1 MAKVFGGFTPEQM
14 GKIIPEMQGMQ
25 TDEQAKFLASNP
37 SAASRVGKMAEQ
49 ASKRISMATGG
60 YVQGYQIGGLANQ
73 AVQGLV
79 GAMPELAQGNV
90 EPINTMIGTT
100 PSLPTPVPPYDP
112 NRPLP
117 PKLIEEP
124 VTPPSSDTQNNLNTA
139 QQAYATAQKNAQA
152 AMAASQKDPS
162 NKALANAAMA
172 AQASI
177 NAAQANLA
185 SASAAYKV
193 ADVPSA
199 AEVTKGMLDD
209 PMSSAVKAE
218 VATPSVTDVEAGKV
232 ATGVGTVGTE
242 IPQVDQTV
250 AETAEAVDAPEV
262 TPAVTYEAIEATAD
276 VSAVLD
282 RLEAATGK
290 PSAEALV
297 DAQTMNPQQ
306 LAQLGISPAQI
317 AEAQK
322 VADVEARKLQDG
334 ELISGSTVDMD
345 RVKAETNFQ
354 AATGAPSSDA
364 TVQGQLTGLMEDF
377 EGKSPPAWAAGAMRN
392 AASKMASRGLSASSM
407 AGQAMIQ
414 AAMESALPI
423 AVQDSQTSAK
433 FELTNLSNKQQTAMF
448 AAEKRADFL
457 GLEFNQEFQ
466 SRVANSAKISE
477 IANMNFTAEQQV
489 ALENARMAQTV
500 DLTNLN
506 AKNAKI
512 LADVAAMSQLDM
524 TNLNNRQQSAV
535 QNAKAFLDTDMAN
548 LANTQQTALMKNQQL
563 TNALL
568 TDQAAMNASKQF
580 NASSENQTNQF
591 FSNLGANIAMYN
603 SEQANAMNKFNAG
616 EANAIDQYNA
626 TQRTAREQFNAT
638 NSLVVAQ
645 ANASWSQSIT
655 TAETAAINQSNRD
668 AAMTANQFTVAAYN
682 NVLQEERD
690 MISYAYKIAESE
702 AERALRIQ
710 LQAMQNEVSMAEI
723 QANIDVGRGKGLGS
737 FLGAVAPGLINWASS
752 GASGGL

>member
-1 MAKVFGGFTPEQM
+1 MAMKFGGFTPEQM
-14 GKIIPEMQGMQ
+14 GKIIPEMAGMQ
-25 TDEQAKFLASNP
+25 ADEQAKFLAATP
-37 SAASRVGKMAEQ
+37 SAASRVGMMAEQ
-49 ASKRISMATGG
+49 ASKRIGMAQGG
-60 YVQGYQIGGLANQ
+60 YVQGYQIGGS
-73 AVQGLV
+73 V
-79 GAMPELAQGNV
+79 
-90 EPINTMIGTT
+90 TT
-100 PSLPTPVPPYDP
+100 PT
-112 NRPLP
+112 
-117 PKLIEEP
+117 
-124 VTPPSSDTQNNLNTA
+124 SDTQNNLTTA

-162 NKALANAAMA
+162 NKTLANAAMVE
-172 AQASI
+172 QASI
-177 NAAQANLA
+177 NSAQANLA

-193 ADVPSA
+193 AEVPSA
-199 AEVTKGMLDD
+199 SEVTKGMLDN
-209 PMSSAVKAE
+209 PMSSTVKSE
-218 VATPSVTDVEAGKV
+218 VATPSATDVQAGKV

-322 VADVEARKLQDG
+322 VADVEARKLQEG

-638 NSLVVAQ
+638 NALVVAQ

-655 TAETAAINQSNRD
+655 TAETAAMNQSNRD

-702 AERALRIQ
+702 AERVLRIQ

>member
-1 MAKVFGGFTPEQM
+1 MAMKFGGFTPEQM

-25 TDEQAKFLASNP
+25 ADEQAAFLAASP
-37 SAASRVGKMAEQ
+37 KAASTLGKMAEV
-49 ASKRISMATGG
+49 ASKRISMAQGG
-60 YVQGYQIGGLANQ
+60 YVQGYQIGG
-73 AVQGLV
+73 
-79 GAMPELAQGNV
+79 
-90 EPINTMIGTT
+90 
-100 PSLPTPVPPYDP
+100 S
-112 NRPLP
+112 
-117 PKLIEEP
+117 
-124 VTPPSSDTQNNLNTA
+124 VTSDTQNNLTTA

-209 PMSSAVKAE
+209 PMSSTVKSE
-218 VATPSVTDVEAGKV
+218 VATPSTTDVEAGKV

-433 FELTNLSNKQQTAMF
+433 FELANLSNKQQTAMF

-466 SRVANSAKISE
+466 SRVANSAKISQ

-638 NSLVVAQ
+638 NALVVAQ

-655 TAETAAINQSNRD
+655 TAETAAMNQSNRD

-710 LQAMQNEVSMAEI
+710 LQAMQNEVSMAEV
-723 QANIDVGRGKGLGS
+723 QANIDVGRGQGLGS
-737 FLGAVAPGLINWASS
+737 FLGAVAPGLINWASN

>member
-14 GKIIPEMQGMQ
+14 GKIVPEMQGMQ
-25 TDEQAKFLASNP
+25 ADEQAKFLAATP

-90 EPINTMIGTT
+90 EPFNNMIGTT

-112 NRPLP
+112 SRPPP
-117 PKLIEEP
+117 PKLIEET

-209 PMSSAVKAE
+209 PMSSTVKSE
-218 VATPSVTDVEAGKV
+218 VATPSATDVEAGKV

-306 LAQLGISPAQI
+306 LAQL
-317 AEAQK
+317 
-322 VADVEARKLQDG
+322 RH
-334 ELISGSTVDMD
+334 
-345 RVKAETNFQ
+345 
-354 AATGAPSSDA
+354 
-364 TVQGQLTGLMEDF
+364 
-377 EGKSPPAWAAGAMRN
+377 
-392 AASKMASRGLSASSM
+392 
-407 AGQAMIQ
+407 
-414 AAMESALPI
+414 
-423 AVQDSQTSAK
+423 
-433 FELTNLSNKQQTAMF
+433 
-448 AAEKRADFL
+448 
-457 GLEFNQEFQ
+457 
-466 SRVANSAKISE
+466 
-477 IANMNFTAEQQV
+477 
-489 ALENARMAQTV
+489 
-500 DLTNLN
+500 
-506 AKNAKI
+506 
-512 LADVAAMSQLDM
+512 
-524 TNLNNRQQSAV
+524 
-535 QNAKAFLDTDMAN
+535 
-548 LANTQQTALMKNQQL
+548 
-563 TNALL
+563 
-568 TDQAAMNASKQF
+568 
-580 NASSENQTNQF
+580 
-591 FSNLGANIAMYN
+591 
-603 SEQANAMNKFNAG
+603 
-616 EANAIDQYNA
+616 
-626 TQRTAREQFNAT
+626 
-638 NSLVVAQ
+638 
-645 ANASWSQSIT
+645 
-655 TAETAAINQSNRD
+655 
-668 AAMTANQFTVAAYN
+668 
-682 NVLQEERD
+682 
-690 MISYAYKIAESE
+690 
-702 AERALRIQ
+702 
-710 LQAMQNEVSMAEI
+710 
-723 QANIDVGRGKGLGS
+723 
-737 FLGAVAPGLINWASS
+737 
-752 GASGGL
+752 